1 MKRFPKTRT
10 QDTLTWLLILLLLAL
25 TGALGWMNYRF
36 AQQNPGGNDFLTR
49 WVGTRAF
56 LMENLSPYS
65 DETAA
70 RIQQMAYGRLARPGE
85 DEMRMVYPLYS
96 TLIFAPFA
104 LIGEYALARAVWMT
118 ALEIALL
125 ALAWLS
131 LRITRWRPAP
141 WVLAVYLLFT
151 LTWYHA
157 VRAIINGNVVVWIAL
172 FLTGTLLAL
181 RSRQD
186 EVAGILLALATIK
199 PQLALLPALFVLW
212 WAVAQRRWRVILWLP
227 GTLLFLVLA
236 GMLFIPDWPLQ
247 NLREVLRYT
256 GYTPPTTL
264 QAALRQWLPGVGRQ
278 LGWMISGGLTLLL
291 LFEWTLA
298 RRQPFRWF
306 VWTYSLTLVASQWI
320 GITTDPG
327 NFIILFLPLT
337 LVFAEFES
345 RYGRSARWWSL
356 LSMLALLAGLW
367 FLFLNT
373 LNSANGQPQQ
383 NTVMFLPLPLYLF
396 WGLYWVR
403 WWAIRPFR
411 SAIAGLPGR

>member
-10 QDTLTWLLILLLLAL
+10 QDALARLLILVLLAL
-25 TGALGWMNYRF
+25 AGALGWMNYRF
-36 AQQNPGGNDFLTR
+36 ALRNPGGNDFLTR

-65 DETAA
+65 DATAA
-70 RIQQMAYGRLARPGE
+70 RIQQMAYGRPARPGE

-118 ALEIALL
+118 ALELGLL

-131 LRITRWRPAP
+131 LRITRWKPAP
-141 WVLAVYLLFT
+141 WVLAAYLLFT

-157 VRAIINGNVVVWIAL
+157 VRAVVNGNVVVWIAL
-172 FLTGTLLAL
+172 FLTGAVLAL
-181 RSRQD
+181 RARQD
-186 EVAGILLALATIK
+186 EAAGILLALATIK
-199 PQLALLPALFVLW
+199 PQLALLPILFVLW
-212 WAVAQRRWRVILWLP
+212 WAVSQRRWRVVVWLP
-227 GTLLFLVLA
+227 GALLFLVLA

-256 GYTPPTTL
+256 AYTPPTTL
-264 QAALRQWLPGVGRQ
+264 QAALREWLPGVGRQ
-278 LGWMISGGLTLLL
+278 LGWAVSGGLALLL

-298 RRQPFRWF
+298 RRRPFRWF

-327 NFIILFLPLT
+327 NFIVLFLPLT
-337 LVFAEFES
+337 LIFAEFES

-356 LSMLALLAGLW
+356 LSMLGLLAGLW
-367 FLFLNT
+367 YLFLST
-373 LNSANGQPQQ
+373 LTPSNGQPQQ
-383 NTVMFLPLPLYLF
+383 STVMFLPLPLYLF

-411 SAIAGLPGR
+411 SAITAASGR